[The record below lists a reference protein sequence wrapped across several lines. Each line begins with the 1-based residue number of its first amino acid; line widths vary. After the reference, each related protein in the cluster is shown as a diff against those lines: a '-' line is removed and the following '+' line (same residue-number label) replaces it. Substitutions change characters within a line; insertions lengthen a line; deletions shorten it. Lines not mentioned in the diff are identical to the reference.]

1 MKAAIMHGF
10 NRELTIEEIDLGGP
24 RAGEVLVSI
33 KASGVCHSDWH
44 ALKGDWGEFP
54 IPLVLGH
61 EGAGVVEE
69 VGDNVTAV
77 RPGDH
82 VIIAWRT
89 NCGIC
94 EMCQHGWPSCCLA
107 PPSTG
112 QRGTVGGGPLHRFNN
127 TGTFAT
133 HTIVPEVAP
142 VVMPKEIPFAQ
153 AALIGCGVM
162 TGFGA
167 AVNTARVRAGSTVA
181 VFGCGGVGLNCIQ
194 GARVAG
200 AEMIIAVDLRDNKL
214 ELGRRFGATHTV
226 NTSRDDALD
235 AILTLTGG
243 AGVHYAFEA
252 IGVASEPYLNSVR
265 CTRRRGVTVWVGH
278 APLNTPV
285 QLDARDLFFEK
296 TVIGSF
302 YGSAR
307 THVDFLRILALYR
320 EGKLLLDE
328 LVSSRLPL
336 EQVNTAFESLAQ
348 GDVARSVLIME

>member
-1 MKAAIMHGF
+1 M
-10 NRELTIEEIDLGGP
+10 
-24 RAGEVLVSI
+24 
-33 KASGVCHSDWH
+33 
-44 ALKGDWGEFP
+44 
-54 IPLVLGH
+54 
-61 EGAGVVEE
+61 
-69 VGDNVTAV
+69 
-77 RPGDH
+77 
-82 VIIAWRT
+82 
-89 NCGIC
+89 
-94 EMCQHGWPSCCLA
+94 
-107 PPSTG
+107 
-112 QRGTVGGGPLHRFNN
+112 
-127 TGTFAT
+127 
-133 HTIVPEVAP
+133 
-142 VVMPKEIPFAQ
+142 
-153 AALIGCGVM
+153 
-162 TGFGA
+162 
-167 AVNTARVRAGSTVA
+167 
-181 VFGCGGVGLNCIQ
+181 
-194 GARVAG
+194 
-200 AEMIIAVDLRDNKL
+200 
-214 ELGRRFGATHTV
+214 GRRFGATHTV

-336 EQVNTAFESLAQ
+336 EQVNTAFDSLAQ

>member
-10 NRELTIEEIDLGGP
+10 NRELTIEGIELGGP
-24 RAGEVLVSI
+24 RAGEVLVNL

-44 ALKGDWGEFP
+44 ALKGDWGDYGL
-54 IPLVLGH
+54 PLVLGH
-61 EGAGVVEE
+61 EGAGVVQE
-69 VGDNVTAV
+69 VGAGVTAV
-77 RPGDH
+77 KPDDH
-82 VIIAWRT
+82 VILAWRT

-94 EMCQHGWPSCCLA
+94 EMCQHGWPNLCTA

-112 QRGTVGGGPLHRFNN
+112 QRGSVGGEPLHRFTD

-133 HTIVPEVAP
+133 HTVVPESAP

-162 TGFGA
+162 TGYGA

-226 NTSRDDALD
+226 NAADNDPVE
-235 AILTLTGG
+235 AILELTGG
-243 AGVHYAFEA
+243 EGVHYAFEA
-252 IGVASEPYLNSVR
+252 IGVASAPYSQSVR
-265 CTRRRGVTVWVGH
+265 CTRRRGTTVWVGH
-278 APLNTPV
+278 APLNTAV
-285 QLDARDLFFEK
+285 QFDARDLFFER

-320 EGKLLLDE
+320 EGKLMLDE
-328 LVSSRLPL
+328 LVSRQLPL
-336 EQVNTAFESLAQ
+336 ERVNDAFASLAE
-348 GDVARSVLIME
+348 GDVARSVLIMD

>member
-1 MKAAIMHGF
+1 MVCATCPALISLLMVGA
-10 NRELTIEEIDLGGP
+10 RRVVIQRSPSLPCRSSRI
-24 RAGEVLVSI
+24 RAPVSI
-33 KASGVCHSDWH
+33 PRS
-44 ALKGDWGEFP
+44 P
-54 IPLVLGH
+54 
-61 EGAGVVEE
+61 
-69 VGDNVTAV
+69 T
-77 RPGDH
+77 
-82 VIIAWRT
+82 
-89 NCGIC
+89 
-94 EMCQHGWPSCCLA
+94 
-107 PPSTG
+107 STT
-112 QRGTVGGGPLHRFNN
+112 R
-127 TGTFAT
+127 
-133 HTIVPEVAP
+133 
-142 VVMPKEIPFAQ
+142 
-153 AALIGCGVM
+153 C
-162 TGFGA
+162 
-167 AVNTARVRAGSTVA
+167 S
-181 VFGCGGVGLNCIQ
+181 
-194 GARVAG
+194 
-200 AEMIIAVDLRDNKL
+200 
-214 ELGRRFGATHTV
+214 
-226 NTSRDDALD
+226 
-235 AILTLTGG
+235 G